1 MRLHVLGSNSFG
13 NCYILES
20 DTEALIVEAGVR
32 LSDIKKALKWN
43 ISKVVG
49 AVISHEH
56 NDHAGY
62 VSEFINSGIY
72 VLANERV
79 FSTHRIESCSFRS
92 PIEAGKGYKVGG
104 FKIIPFNV
112 VHDVPCYGFLIDH
125 NDIGRILFITDTM
138 MCEYTF
144 PGLNH
149 IMIECNY
156 AMDILNKNIESGKL
170 PMAMRSRLLQSHME
184 LSITKDILESNDL
197 SDVVNIILIHLSD
210 GNSDEER
217 FVREIQEI
225 TGKTVYAADKRLEIE
240 LLKTP
245 Y

>member
-13 NCYILES
+13 NCYLLES

-79 FSTHRIESCSFRS
+79 FSIHRIESCSFRR

-156 AMDILNKNIESGKL
+156 AMDILDKNIESGKL

-184 LSITKDILESNDL
+184 LSTTKDILESNDL

-225 TGKTVYAADKRLEIE
+225 TGKTVYAADKRLEVE